1 MSGMIAQATDRRRW
15 LNQMY
20 YRNIDE
26 ASADNNAADEIIAM
40 PDRHLLS
47 QAQLFEVEGG
57 WSTFALT
64 VGLGLFGAAAV
75 LGTNARL
82 STYPG
87 RGNLRFYEWLSLG
100 SATFLGGFVG
110 QNVGIS
116 TFGDRNRY
124 NAHWMAYT
132 FVKTQNRFE
141 GRDILCNAPFYY

>member
-1 MSGMIAQATDRRRW
+1 MIAQATDRRRW

-20 YRNIDE
+20 YRNTE
-26 ASADNNAADEIIAM
+26 RASYENNAADEIIAM
-40 PDRHLLS
+40 PDHHLLN

-75 LGTNARL
+75 LASNSRM
-82 STYPG
+82 STYLG

-110 QNVGIS
+110 QHIGVS
-116 TFGDRNRY
+116 TFGDR
-124 NAHWMAYT
+124 
-132 FVKTQNRFE
+132 
-141 GRDILCNAPFYY
+141 